1 MRVLFWGT
9 PDFALHAIRAVADA
23 GHTIAGVVTRPDRPR
38 GRGRK
43 ASPSPVKRCAE
54 ARGYPVLTPETPRGE
69 AFLEMVRAT
78 GPDISVVVAY
88 GRILPRQVLDAPRHG
103 SVNLHASLLP
113 ALRGAA
119 PINWAIARGHAATG
133 VTVMRMVT
141 EMDAGPILARAELP
155 IGATDTAAL
164 LSRRLSELGADL
176 VAETLAR
183 LEAGPVDEVEQ
194 DHTAATY
201 APKVDR
207 TAARIDWTRDSGAVG
222 CLIRG
227 MDDVPGAW
235 TVWKGQ
241 PVKLFAPEPVEDGD
255 AAGRESAA
263 GRDVGRVSAARRPPG
278 PGRVLAA
285 DPRHGLVVATGRCAL
300 RIGEVLPPGK
310 RRMESAA
317 WLCGGGPRAGDRFE

>member
-9 PDFALHAIRAVADA
+9 PDFALPAIRAVAGA
-23 GHTIAGVVTRPDRPR
+23 GHVIAGVVTRPDRPR

-43 ASPSPVKRCAE
+43 ASPCPVKRFAE
-54 ARGYPVLTPETPRGE
+54 GRGYPVLTPETPRGE
-69 AFLEMVRAT
+69 AFLEMMRAT
-78 GPDISVVVAY
+78 RPDISVVVAY
-88 GRILPRQVLDAPRHG
+88 GRILPRQVLGAPRHG

-133 VTVMRMVT
+133 VTVMRMVA
-141 EMDAGPILARAELP
+141 EMDAGPILARVEVP
-155 IGATDTAAL
+155 IGGTDTAAI

-176 VAETLAR
+176 VAETLTR

-207 TAARIDWTRDSGAVG
+207 AAARIDWTPDSDAVG

-227 MDDVPGAW
+227 MDEVPGAW
-235 TVWKGQ
+235 TVWKDQ
-241 PVKLFAPEPVEDGD
+241 PVKLFAPERVEGGD
-255 AAGRESAA
+255 ES
-263 GRDVGRVSAARRPPG
+263 V

-285 DPRHGLVVATGRCAL
+285 DPGHGLVIATGRRAL
-300 RIGEVLPPGK
+300 RIGEVLPAGK
-310 RRMESAA
+310 RRMDSAA
-317 WLCGGGPRAGDRFE
+317 WLRGGGPRAGDRFE

>member
-9 PDFALHAIRAVADA
+9 PDFALPSIRAIAAA
-23 GHTIAGVVTRPDRPR
+23 GHVIAGVVTRPDRPR

-43 ASPSPVKRCAE
+43 ASPCPVKRLAE
-54 ARGYPVLTPETPRGE
+54 ACGYPVLTPEAPRGE
-69 AFLEMVRAT
+69 AFLDMMRAT
-78 GPDISVVVAY
+78 RPDISVVVAY

-119 PINWAIARGHAATG
+119 PINWAIVRGHAATG

-141 EMDAGPILARAELP
+141 EMDAGPILARVKVP

-164 LSRRLSELGADL
+164 LSRGLSGLGADL

-183 LEAGPVDEVEQ
+183 LDTGPVDEVEQ
-194 DHTAATY
+194 NHAAATY

-207 TAARIDWTRDSGAVG
+207 ASARIDWTRDSGAVG
-222 CLIRG
+222 CWIRG

-235 TVWKGQ
+235 AVWKGQ
-241 PVKLFAPEPVEDGD
+241 PVKLFAPEPVEG
-255 AAGRESAA
+255 GSAA
-263 GRDVGRVSAARRPPG
+263 GQESD

-285 DPRHGLVVATGRCAL
+285 DPRHGLVVATERGGL

-310 RRMESAA
+310 RRMDSAA
-317 WLCGGGPRAGDRFE
+317 WLRGGGPRPGDRFE

>member
-9 PDFALHAIRAVADA
+9 PDFALPSIRAIAAA
-23 GHTIAGVVTRPDRPR
+23 GHVIAGVVTRPDRPR

-43 ASPSPVKRCAE
+43 ASPCPVKRLAE
-54 ARGYPVLTPETPRGE
+54 ACGYPVLTPEAPSGE
-69 AFLEMVRAT
+69 AFLEMMRAT
-78 GPDISVVVAY
+78 RPDISVVVAY

-141 EMDAGPILARAELP
+141 EMDAGPILARVKVP

-164 LSRRLSELGADL
+164 LSRGLSGLGADL

-194 DHTAATY
+194 NHAAATY

-207 TAARIDWTRDSGAVG
+207 ASARIDWTRDPGAVG
-222 CLIRG
+222 CWIRG

-235 TVWKGQ
+235 TVWKGH
-241 PVKLFAPEPVEDGD
+241 PVKLFAPEPVG
-255 AAGRESAA
+255 GGSAA
-263 GRDVGRVSAARRPPG
+263 GQESE

-285 DPRHGLVVATGRCAL
+285 DPRHGLMVATQRGGL

-310 RRMESAA
+310 RRMDSAA
-317 WLCGGGPRAGDRFE
+317 WLRGGGPRPGDRFE

>member
-9 PDFALHAIRAVADA
+9 PDFALPSIRAIAAA
-23 GHTIAGVVTRPDRPR
+23 GHVIAGVVTRPDRPR

-43 ASPSPVKRCAE
+43 ASPCPVKRLAE
-54 ARGYPVLTPETPRGE
+54 ACGYPVLTPEDPRGE
-69 AFLEMVRAT
+69 AFLEMMRAT
-78 GPDISVVVAY
+78 RPDISVVVAY

-119 PINWAIARGHAATG
+119 PINWAIVRGHAATG

-141 EMDAGPILARAELP
+141 EMDAGPILARVKVP

-164 LSRRLSELGADL
+164 LSRGLSGLGADL

-183 LEAGPVDEVEQ
+183 LDTGPVDEVEQ
-194 DHTAATY
+194 NHAAATY

-207 TAARIDWTRDSGAVG
+207 ASARIDWTRDSGAVG
-222 CLIRG
+222 CWIRG

-241 PVKLFAPEPVEDGD
+241 PVKLFAPEPVEG
-255 AAGRESAA
+255 GSAA
-263 GRDVGRVSAARRPPG
+263 GQESD

-285 DPRHGLVVATGRCAL
+285 DPRHGLVVATERGGL

-310 RRMESAA
+310 RRMDSTA
-317 WLCGGGPRAGDRFE
+317 WLRGGGPRPGDRFE

>member
-9 PDFALHAIRAVADA
+9 PDFALPSIRAIAAA
-23 GHTIAGVVTRPDRPR
+23 GHVIAGVVTRPDRPR

-43 ASPSPVKRCAE
+43 ATPCPVKRLAE
-54 ARGYPVLTPETPRGE
+54 ACGYPVLTPEDPRGE
-69 AFLEMVRAT
+69 AFLEMMRAT
-78 GPDISVVVAY
+78 RPDISVVVAY

-141 EMDAGPILARAELP
+141 EMDAGPILARVKVP

-164 LSRRLSELGADL
+164 LSRGLSGLGADL

-183 LEAGPVDEVEQ
+183 LDTGPVDEVEQ
-194 DHTAATY
+194 NHAAATY

-207 TAARIDWTRDSGAVG
+207 ASARIDWTRDSGAVG
-222 CLIRG
+222 CWIRG

-241 PVKLFAPEPVEDGD
+241 PVKLFAPEPVEG
-255 AAGRESAA
+255 GSAA
-263 GRDVGRVSAARRPPG
+263 GQESG

-285 DPRHGLVVATGRCAL
+285 DPRHGLVVATERGGL

-310 RRMESAA
+310 RRMDSAA
-317 WLCGGGPRAGDRFE
+317 WLRGGGPRPGDRFE

>member
-9 PDFALHAIRAVADA
+9 PDFALPSIRAIAAA
-23 GHTIAGVVTRPDRPR
+23 GHVIAGVVTRPDRPR

-43 ASPSPVKRCAE
+43 ASPCPVKRLAE
-54 ARGYPVLTPETPRGE
+54 ACGYPVLTPEDPRGE
-69 AFLEMVRAT
+69 AFLEMMRAT
-78 GPDISVVVAY
+78 RPDISVVVAY

-119 PINWAIARGHAATG
+119 PINWAIVRGHAATG

-141 EMDAGPILARAELP
+141 EMDAGPILARVKVP

-164 LSRRLSELGADL
+164 LSRGLSGLGADL

-183 LEAGPVDEVEQ
+183 LDTGPVDEVEQ
-194 DHTAATY
+194 NHAAATY

-207 TAARIDWTRDSGAVG
+207 ASARIDWTRDSGAVG
-222 CLIRG
+222 CWIRG

-241 PVKLFAPEPVEDGD
+241 PVKLFAPEPVEG
-255 AAGRESAA
+255 GSAA
-263 GRDVGRVSAARRPPG
+263 GQESD

-285 DPRHGLVVATGRCAL
+285 DPRHGLVVATERGGL

-310 RRMESAA
+310 RRMDSAA
-317 WLCGGGPRAGDRFE
+317 WLRGGGPRPGDRFE

>member
-9 PDFALHAIRAVADA
+9 PDFALPSIRAIAAA
-23 GHTIAGVVTRPDRPR
+23 GHVIAGVVTRPDRPR

-43 ASPSPVKRCAE
+43 ASPCPVKRLAE
-54 ARGYPVLTPETPRGE
+54 ACGYPVLTPEDPRGE
-69 AFLEMVRAT
+69 AFLEMMRAT
-78 GPDISVVVAY
+78 RPDISVVVAY

-141 EMDAGPILARAELP
+141 EMDAGPIVARVKVP

-164 LSRRLSELGADL
+164 LSRGLSGLGADL
-176 VAETLAR
+176 VAGTLAR

-194 DHTAATY
+194 NHAAATY

-207 TAARIDWTRDSGAVG
+207 ASARIDWTRDSGAVG

-241 PVKLFAPEPVEDGD
+241 PVKLFAPEPVEGGS
-255 AAGRESAA
+255 AAGRESE
-263 GRDVGRVSAARRPPG
+263 PG
-278 PGRVLAA
+278 CVLGA
-285 DPRHGLVVATGRCAL
+285 DPRHGLVVATQRGGL

-310 RRMESAA
+310 RRMDSAA
-317 WLCGGGPRAGDRFE
+317 WLHGGGPRPGDRFE

>member
-9 PDFALHAIRAVADA
+9 PDFALPSIRAIAAA
-23 GHTIAGVVTRPDRPR
+23 GHVIAGVVTRPDRPR

-43 ASPSPVKRCAE
+43 ATPCPVKRLAE
-54 ARGYPVLTPETPRGE
+54 ACGYPVLTPEDPRGE
-69 AFLEMVRAT
+69 AFLEMMRAT
-78 GPDISVVVAY
+78 RPDISVVVAY

-119 PINWAIARGHAATG
+119 PINWAIVRGHAATG

-141 EMDAGPILARAELP
+141 EMDAGPILARVKVP

-164 LSRRLSELGADL
+164 LSRGLSGLGADL

-183 LEAGPVDEVEQ
+183 LDTGPVDEVEQ
-194 DHTAATY
+194 NHAAATY

-207 TAARIDWTRDSGAVG
+207 ASARIDWTRDSGAVG
-222 CLIRG
+222 CWIRG

-241 PVKLFAPEPVEDGD
+241 PVKLFAPEPVEG
-255 AAGRESAA
+255 GSAA
-263 GRDVGRVSAARRPPG
+263 GQESD

-285 DPRHGLVVATGRCAL
+285 DPRHGLVVATERGGL

-310 RRMESAA
+310 RRMDSAA
-317 WLCGGGPRAGDRFE
+317 WLRGGGPRPGDRFE

>member
-9 PDFALHAIRAVADA
+9 PDFALPSIRAIAAA
-23 GHTIAGVVTRPDRPR
+23 GHVIAGVVTRPDRPR

-43 ASPSPVKRCAE
+43 ASPCPVKRLAE
-54 ARGYPVLTPETPRGE
+54 ACGYSVLTPEDPRGE
-69 AFLEMVRAT
+69 AFLEMMRAT
-78 GPDISVVVAY
+78 RPDISVVVAY

-119 PINWAIARGHAATG
+119 PINWAIVRGHAATG

-141 EMDAGPILARAELP
+141 EMDAGPILARVKVP

-164 LSRRLSELGADL
+164 LSRGLSGLGADL

-183 LEAGPVDEVEQ
+183 LDTGPVDEVEQ
-194 DHTAATY
+194 NHAAATY

-207 TAARIDWTRDSGAVG
+207 ASARIDWTRDSGAVG
-222 CLIRG
+222 CWIRG

-241 PVKLFAPEPVEDGD
+241 PVKLFAPEPVEG
-255 AAGRESAA
+255 GSAA
-263 GRDVGRVSAARRPPG
+263 GQESD

-285 DPRHGLVVATGRCAL
+285 DPRHGLVVATERGGL

-310 RRMESAA
+310 RRMDSAA
-317 WLCGGGPRAGDRFE
+317 WLRGGGPRPGDRFE

>member
-1 MRVLFWGT
+1 M
-9 PDFALHAIRAVADA
+9 
-23 GHTIAGVVTRPDRPR
+23 
-38 GRGRK
+38 
-43 ASPSPVKRCAE
+43 
-54 ARGYPVLTPETPRGE
+54 
-69 AFLEMVRAT
+69 
-78 GPDISVVVAY
+78 
-88 GRILPRQVLDAPRHG
+88 
-103 SVNLHASLLP
+103 NLHASLLP

-141 EMDAGPILARAELP
+141 EMDAGPILARVELS

-207 TAARIDWTRDSGAVG
+207 ASARIDWTRDSDAVG

-241 PVKLFAPEPVEDGD
+241 PVKLFAPEPVG
-255 AAGRESAA
+255 GGSAA
-263 GRDVGRVSAARRPPG
+263 GQESE

-285 DPRHGLVVATGRCAL
+285 DPRHGLVVATERGGL

-310 RRMESAA
+310 RRMDSAA
-317 WLCGGGPRAGDRFE
+317 WLRGGGPRPGDRFE

>member
-9 PDFALHAIRAVADA
+9 PDFALPSIRAIAAA
-23 GHTIAGVVTRPDRPR
+23 GHVIAGVVTRPDRPR

-43 ASPSPVKRCAE
+43 ASPCPVKRLAE
-54 ARGYPVLTPETPRGE
+54 ACGYPVLTPEDPRGE
-69 AFLEMVRAT
+69 AFLEMMRAT
-78 GPDISVVVAY
+78 RPDISVVVAY

-141 EMDAGPILARAELP
+141 EMDAGPILARVKVP

-164 LSRRLSELGADL
+164 LSRGLSGLGADL

-183 LEAGPVDEVEQ
+183 LDTGPVDEVEQ
-194 DHTAATY
+194 NHAAATY

-207 TAARIDWTRDSGAVG
+207 ASARIDWTRDSGAVG
-222 CLIRG
+222 CWIRG

-241 PVKLFAPEPVEDGD
+241 PVKLFAPEPVEG
-255 AAGRESAA
+255 GSAA
-263 GRDVGRVSAARRPPG
+263 GQESD

-285 DPRHGLVVATGRCAL
+285 DPRHGLVVATERGGL

-310 RRMESAA
+310 RRMDSAA
-317 WLCGGGPRAGDRFE
+317 WLRGGGPRPGDRFE

>member
-9 PDFALHAIRAVADA
+9 PDFALPAIRAIARA

-43 ASPSPVKRCAE
+43 ASPCPVKRFAE
-54 ARGYPVLTPETPRGE
+54 GRGYPVLTPEIPRGE
-69 AFLEMVRAT
+69 AFLDMMRAT
-78 GPDISVVVAY
+78 RPDISVVVAY

-119 PINWAIARGHAATG
+119 PINWAIVRGHAATG

-141 EMDAGPILARAELP
+141 EMDAGPILARVKVP

-164 LSRRLSELGADL
+164 LSRGLSGLGADL

-183 LEAGPVDEVEQ
+183 LDTGPVDEVEQ
-194 DHTAATY
+194 NHAAATY

-207 TAARIDWTRDSGAVG
+207 ASARIDWTRDSGAVG
-222 CLIRG
+222 CWIRG

-241 PVKLFAPEPVEDGD
+241 PVKLFAPEPVEG
-255 AAGRESAA
+255 GSAA
-263 GRDVGRVSAARRPPG
+263 GQESD

-285 DPRHGLVVATGRCAL
+285 DPRHGLVVATERGGL

-310 RRMESAA
+310 RRMDSAA
-317 WLCGGGPRAGDRFE
+317 WLRGGGPRPGDRFE